1 MTTEREDDVHNEN
14 VGQEEAMLKEF
25 CDEHATIAVNIQNML
40 MEFEDILG
48 ETRKKQ
54 WEEVIADQSK
64 KVKHH
69 SKKIK
74 AKVQQIAPRLAI
86 SSYESETLQIQ
97 KATAEVHR
105 RLLDLESRIQDR
117 ESEERKVLV
126 SSKAL
131 EFKDKVRALASH
143 IKLD

>member
-25 CDEHATIAVNIQNML
+25 RDEHATIAVNIQDML

-54 WEEVIADQSK
+54 WEEVIADKSK

-86 SSYESETLQIQ
+86 SSYESEMLQIQ
-97 KATAEVHR
+97 KATVEAQSQGTKIKKGREGK
-105 RLLDLESRIQDR
+105 LLYAA
-117 ESEERKVLV
+117 KYW
-126 SSKAL
+126 SSKTRSRPSNL
-131 EFKDKVRALASH
+131 ISR
-143 IKLD
+143 

>member
-54 WEEVIADQSK
+54 CDEVIADQSK
-64 KVKHH
+64 RVKQL
-69 SKKIK
+69 SKKIR
-74 AKVQQIAPRLAI
+74 ATAQQTAFRLAI
-86 SSYESETLQIQ
+86 SSYERCFRS
-97 KATAEVHR
+97 R
-105 RLLDLESRIQDR
+105 RLQPRHKGS
-117 ESEERKVLV
+117 
-126 SSKAL
+126 
-131 EFKDKVRALASH
+131 
-143 IKLD
+143 

>member
-131 EFKDKVRALASH
+131 EFKDKVRTFASH
-143 IKLD
+143 IK